1 MSNKKRLE
9 RDLRHKVLGGVCSGL
24 GNYFNL
30 DPAFW
35 RVLFFFLFLMGC
47 LGLPIYLILWIVMPG
62 SNTIGVTADADQLA
76 STDDGTQ
83 PKKNSGNMTVGLTLI
98 GVGVICLVSR
108 YIPAISWRTAWPI
121 ILIVLGLLLIIPFK
135 SKQS

>member
-9 RDLRHKVLGGVCSGL
+9 RDLRHRVLGGVCSGL
-24 GNYFNL
+24 GNYFDL

-47 LGLPIYLILWIVMPG
+47 LGLPIYLILWIVMPAG
-62 SNTIGVTADADQLA
+62 SATAPMEADNLA
-76 STDDGTQ
+76 STGGEGQ
-83 PKKNSGNMTVGLTLI
+83 PKKSGNMTAGLTLI
-98 GVGVICLVSR
+98 GVGAICLASR
-108 YIPAISWRTAWPI
+108 YIPSISWRTAWPI
-121 ILIVLGLLLIIPFK
+121 LLIALGILLIVPFK